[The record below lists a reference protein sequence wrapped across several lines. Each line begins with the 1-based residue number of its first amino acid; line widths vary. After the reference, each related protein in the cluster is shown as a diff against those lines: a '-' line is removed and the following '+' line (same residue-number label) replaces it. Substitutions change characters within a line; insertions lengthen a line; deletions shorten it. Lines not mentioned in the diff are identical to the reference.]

1 MSMLTSENAFLSSLQ
16 PHTLSTTYALPS
28 DNQLGNG
35 SAMSDD
41 AVRARRV
48 QEQIKMKMAEKSTL
62 PRQNGKASQ
71 YAMSDYG
78 GSSTMK
84 YSTYSPSY
92 SSKSSYMYSGSKTLV
107 SPAAFSQTDQHTLY
121 FSSRSAAPDI
131 TQFQRM
137 SVGLGRGGGG
147 GGGFYREE
155 MHSGGFQGTIRQNQ
169 MDRDDMSVHSL
180 QSPAW
185 VIDNSDAGS
194 MISERD
200 AAYDQQYS
208 QSGMN
213 GFGTQLRQGGSTM
226 TYQTYQTPEPALGTG
241 RRSLSSTLS
250 RGSGLGGGG
259 TEIIQQQSFKG
270 PAHRTINRIANRNRM
285 SMTSMPGS
293 RMTSSSG
300 NIGAGGD
307 RTDGGFLMS
316 VKSGSH
322 GNLLQQRQGGLSRS
336 TSMRSVQSVGGG
348 MDIFGQ
354 ADLEDNP
361 LFERLHSVDVPTA
374 VSYLRMEDTGMQVL
388 GSAYIQH
395 ICFNEEQAKDEVREL
410 HGTELLVTLFKSP
423 DAEVRRF
430 STGAMRNMIY
440 KNVENK
446 QELIKHGGIGALN
459 DALEQEDDELRK
471 NITGI
476 LWNLSAKDGF
486 KEQLKTI
493 LPRLTEKVV
502 IPLTTKEAEKAEMI
516 KQDKGIASD
525 CPSEAEI
532 LHNTLGYLRNL
543 SSGSEKVRRE
553 VREAKGLVESLVGY
567 LRSTLEVGKIEEK
580 VGVES
585 VMCTL
590 RNLSFKL
597 FDELPPSIKTNLS
610 EDGTTS
616 SSTVGCFSPNSS
628 KIKQVS
634 SHILLCPDFVS
645 FFFLISTK
653 RVTKK
658 RRPLELCRTSP
669 VDRTRWLSRY
679 MVNDYKMLPNL
690 LDHLR
695 TERKDEQRSLTGL
708 LRNLSSHTDSQSAL
722 DAVVRRLP
730 ENNKDVPSPEALVN
744 LCGVLNNMV
753 ARSFDIAKKLTE
765 GSGLSRLMKMKDLV
779 DDKYVTCYLILHMQF
794 KFIPSELDAYAEH
807 RICVNVF
814 HSCNMLTLGEMF
826 YSLVYADA
834 SRSARVVL
842 RNMYNYRKLH
852 RIFKRVRDFE
862 NNKNVQAL
870 RD

>member
-1 MSMLTSENAFLSSLQ
+1 MLTSENAFLSSLQ

-71 YAMSDYG
+71 YG
-78 GSSTMK
+78 PRVSTR
-84 YSTYSPSY
+84 
-92 SSKSSYMYSGSKTLV
+92 
-107 SPAAFSQTDQHTLY
+107 TD

-270 PAHRTINRIANRNRM
+270 PEFVQLK
-285 SMTSMPGS
+285 
-293 RMTSSSG
+293 
-300 NIGAGGD
+300 
-307 RTDGGFLMS
+307 FLS
-316 VKSGSH
+316 KSLFQNLCFVLARVEYRVKCS
-322 GNLLQQRQGGLSRS
+322 
-336 TSMRSVQSVGGG
+336 
-348 MDIFGQ
+348 
-354 ADLEDNP
+354 
-361 LFERLHSVDVPTA
+361 LFQFICTFCRLHSVDVPTA

-616 SSTVGCFSPNSS
+616 SSTVGCFSPNSN
-628 KIKQVS
+628 
-634 SHILLCPDFVS
+634 ILLCPDFVS
-645 FFFLISTK
+645 KSPK
-653 RVTKK
+653 G
-658 RRPLELCRTSP
+658 LEWLWHPKIVHLYNSVIKSCEINAL
-669 VDRTRWLSRY
+669 TREAAIGALQNITGGQDPWAEKLSRY

-708 LRNLSSHTDSQSAL
+708 LRNLSSHTDSQS